1 MSTEKNTKVDK
12 NSDKYKVILKL
23 VNKIL
28 TNLGKKEIADLTGFI
43 DIDREDIIKDEN
55 NKTLVEM
62 EKEIFKFFDKGKTG
76 YYRKSDTLILNC
88 LRGLLK
94 DLGYKFKNKKKEK
107 STYIDGK
114 SYKRTHMI
122 YSIMEK

>member
-1 MSTEKNTKVDK
+1 MSMEKNTKVDK

-28 TNLGKKEIADLTGFI
+28 INLDKKEITDLTGFI

-62 EKEIFKFFDKGKTG
+62 EKEIFKFFDKRKTG

-88 LRGLLK
+88 LRGFLK
-94 DLGYKFKNKKKEK
+94 DL
-107 STYIDGK
+107 
-114 SYKRTHMI
+114 
-122 YSIMEK
+122 